1 MNVKYQIVKKTPYAP
16 AVRVG
21 IPYKFKGRAQHRVDV
36 LDNQYGAYVHFITTV
51 PANPCDRDMSVKH
64 ISSVDVD
71 DDILAVSTGSVWER
85 S

>member
-1 MNVKYQIVKKTPYAP
+1 MTVKYQIIKKTRLHP

-21 IPYKFKGRAQHRVDV
+21 IPYASKKRARNRVDT
-36 LDNQYGAYVHFITTV
+36 LDNQYGAYVHYIKDV
-51 PANPCDRDMSVKH
+51 PANPCKRDMSLDHV
-64 ISSVDVD
+64 SSVDVD